1 MTEAE
6 LHANY
11 ERAITR
17 QLEELVAIIVR
28 YEGEIERLRAERDA
42 LLSHCIDEAAP
53 KGKLR
58 DKGYTHQVFDGW
70 AVSRPGAA
78 DEDAVPVMSCHHS
91 HAEAVAAARRVA
103 GLDPE
108 AAP

>member
-1 MTEAE
+1 MVTEC
-6 LHANY
+6 
-11 ERAITR
+11 ER
-17 QLEELVAIIVR
+17 ELVRRLADSKA
-28 YEGEIERLRAERDA
+28 EIERLRAERDA

-91 HAEAVAAARRVA
+91 RAEAVAAFRRAA
-103 GLDPE
+103 GLGPE
-108 AAP
+108 SAP